1 VSPRQWS
8 QNKIFCFRFSV
19 FCQSVPASRGCPFI
33 RFGTEL
39 LFLPS
44 RQWILRALV
53 CYFLFLFKQTVFQK
67 SSNIIKLIRVSPI
80 HLLTLNHFSF
90 YYQRY
95 HFFQTLKLQKFS
107 PQTIIPQRVR
117 ASGRVWVEAQK
128 IYPGWRS
135 RHPTQLALF

>member
-1 VSPRQWS
+1 VYLIGQTLNFKGYYIIGIQDHLLERVLVSGQKI
-8 QNKIFCFRFSV
+8 KIFCFRSSV
-19 FCQSVPASRGCPFI
+19 FWQSVPASRGCLFI

-67 SSNIIKLIRVSPI
+67 SSNIIKLI

-107 PQTIIPQRVR
+107 RQTIIPQRVR
-117 ASGRVWVEAQK
+117 ASGIV
-128 IYPGWRS
+128 
-135 RHPTQLALF
+135 